1 MASYM
6 HYLSDK
12 QDFWNRCGYALK
24 PEYENEIMR
33 PWLSWSVVYFNV
45 KFLDIDN
52 FATLGPVWP
61 LHVKHAHLAPPRW
74 PSRGDICLGQIA
86 VSSEEGR
93 EVEGGG
99 RGLVRVLF
107 NVEESGQL
115 ACILIIS
122 VDIDS
127 YP

>member
-1 MASYM
+1 MTIARNARISREPPQCP
-6 HYLSDK
+6 S
-12 QDFWNRCGYALK
+12 CGDL
-24 PEYENEIMR
+24 
-33 PWLSWSVVYFNV
+33 
-45 KFLDIDN
+45 
-52 FATLGPVWP
+52 
-61 LHVKHAHLAPPRW
+61 
-74 PSRGDICLGQIA
+74 CLGQIA

-122 VDIDS
+122 VNIDS

>member
-1 MASYM
+1 MTI
-6 HYLSDK
+6 
-12 QDFWNRCGYALK
+12 AL
-24 PEYENEIMR
+24 NARISR
-33 PWLSWSVVYFNV
+33 
-45 KFLDIDN
+45 
-52 FATLGPVWP
+52 
-61 LHVKHAHLAPPRW
+61 APPQC
-74 PSRGDICLGQIA
+74 PSCGDLCLGQIA

-93 EVEGGG
+93 EGEGG
-99 RGLVRVLF
+99 GLVRVLF